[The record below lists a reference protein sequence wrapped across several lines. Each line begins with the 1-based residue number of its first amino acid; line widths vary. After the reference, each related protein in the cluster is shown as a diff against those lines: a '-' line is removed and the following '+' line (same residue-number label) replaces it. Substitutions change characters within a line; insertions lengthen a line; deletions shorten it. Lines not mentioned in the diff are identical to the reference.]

1 VTGFFD
7 RVQGWVKPEG
17 DALHSGKDDR
27 LAQTSSGLGVPFAD
41 DTSTQDTPADLPVE
55 APTQAPADA
64 AVPVAPPQPDPALV
78 EWSKPNPDLEPPK
91 RSPRRFYQAWYAWVV
106 MAALAGAGGFGMAA
120 IDTVRQIQ
128 SELPDPEDALTYT
141 RDGSMTIKAADGTV
155 LQQLGPATREALS
168 LDQIPETM
176 INAFIAAEDKKF
188 YEHNGV
194 DYRAIARAALANL
207 SAGEVVEGAS
217 TITQQV
223 TRIVFLG
230 QERTLDRKLR
240 EALMAHKMEN
250 ELTKDQILERY
261 LNLVYLGSGAYG
273 VGDAAWIYFSKPIGE
288 LSLSEMAMIAGLAPA
303 PSEYSPL
310 VNPDLAR
317 SRRDIVLERMYE
329 SGFITAA
336 ELAEAK
342 AAEIE
347 LTPSQPR
354 NLISQTPHFTSYI
367 LQQELPQRVSPE
379 VLEVGG
385 LTIETT
391 LNPKWQAIAQE
402 TVAKAVERYGRWER
416 FSEAALVSIDPRT
429 GEIKALVGG
438 KDLVAG
444 QFNRATQAQR
454 QPGSTFKAFVYTAAI
469 AAGLSPYK
477 SYLDSKFVVDGYE
490 VKNYSE
496 RHSGHMSMRDAL
508 ARSINVIAV
517 KVLLDAGFD
526 PVMEI
531 SKRMG
536 IQSKLIPAYSL
547 ALGTLEVNL
556 LELTSAYGTL
566 AAQGKHIEPHGITRI
581 IDRYGNVIY
590 EANFT
595 PEQAVDTDSANIMT
609 WMLRGV
615 VNGGTGGNAALR
627 GRPVAGKTG
636 TTDAKRDLWF
646 IGYIPQLVTGV
657 WLGNDNNRPTA
668 GASSTA
674 ALVWRNYMAQATEGM
689 PVESFPQPNLRG
701 DRKGSIKAER
711 IRPRRMVV
719 GPATGGDAEGESSGS
734 GSRSRRRSEEAAPAR
749 SPSSPAAREASPD
762 TRSEPRKIRNSD
774 PVQAA
779 PSSPAEPPPV
789 RPQSPA
795 TPAEPEPRPA
805 EPRPEPV
812 RVERP
817 QPEPVEA
824 RPAPPPPPPP
834 PERPAPPPRL
844 ERPRSEPAAPAP
856 APAEA
861 PPPATE

>member
-1 VTGFFD
+1 MTGFFD
-7 RVQGWVKPEG
+7 RVQGWVRPEG
-17 DALHSGKDDR
+17 ESPHGTQAGRSAPSSGDLGAPSANGTSTNDAL
-27 LAQTSSGLGVPFAD
+27 AGLPIE
-41 DTSTQDTPADLPVE
+41 T
-55 APTQAPADA
+55 PTQAPTDA
-64 AVPVAPPQPDPALV
+64 APVPQAQPDPALV
-78 EWSKPNPDLEPPK
+78 EWSRSNPDLEPPK

-120 IDTVRQIQ
+120 FDTVRQVQ

-176 INAFIAAEDKKF
+176 VNAFIAAEDKNF
-188 YEHNGV
+188 FEHHGV
-194 DYRAIARAALANL
+194 DYWAIARAALANL

-230 QERTLDRKLR
+230 QERTLDRKFR
-240 EALMAHKMEN
+240 EAVMAYKMEK
-250 ELTKDQILERY
+250 ELTKEQILERY
-261 LNLVYLGSGAYG
+261 LNLVYLGAGAYG
-273 VGDAAWIYFSKPIGE
+273 VGDAAWIYFSKPIDQ

-317 SRRDIVLERMYE
+317 SRRDIVLERMHE
-329 SGFITAA
+329 TGFISAA

-367 LQQELPQRVSPE
+367 LQQELPRRVSPE

-402 TVAKAVERYGRWER
+402 TVAKAVERYGRYER

-469 AAGLSPYK
+469 ATGMSPYK
-477 SYLDSKFVVDGYE
+477 NYQDSKFVIDGYE
-490 VKNYSE
+490 VKNYNE
-496 RHSGHMSMRDAL
+496 RHAGNVSMKDAL

-517 KVLLDAGFD
+517 KVLLDVGFD
-526 PVMEI
+526 PIIEI

-547 ALGTLEVNL
+547 ALGAMEVNL

-581 IDRYGNVIY
+581 IDRFGNVIY

-595 PEQAVDTDSANIMT
+595 PEQAVDTDSANIVT

-615 VNGGTGGNAALR
+615 VNGGTGGNAALQ

-711 IRPRRMVV
+711 IRPRRMHV
-719 GPATGGDAEGESSGS
+719 GQETGGDSERESAGS
-734 GSRSRRRSEEAAPAR
+734 GSRTRSRSEEAAPAR
-749 SPSSPAAREASPD
+749 SPSSPATREASPE

-779 PSSPAEPPPV
+779 PADPAEPPPA

-795 TPAEPEPRPA
+795 TPAEPEVRPA
-805 EPRPEPV
+805 DPGSAPAH
-812 RVERP
+812 VERP
-817 QPEPVEA
+817 HPEPVEV
-824 RPAPPPPPPP
+824 RPEPPPPPPP
-834 PERPAPPPRL
+834 PAPSAPLPRL
-844 ERPRSEPAAPAP
+844 ERLRPEPAAPAP

-861 PPPATE
+861 PPATAE

>member
-17 DALHSGKDDR
+17 DSPHDGKTDR
-27 LAQTSSGLGVPFAD
+27 LAQASSDLSASSASGISTSDALSEL
-41 DTSTQDTPADLPVE
+41 SVE
-55 APTQAPADA
+55 TPTQTSANATG
-64 AVPVAPPQPDPALV
+64 PVSQPQLDPALV
-78 EWSKPNPDLEPPK
+78 EWSRPNPELEPPR
-91 RSPRRFYQAWYAWVV
+91 RSPRRFYQVWYAWVV
-106 MAALAGAGGFGMAA
+106 MAALAGAGGFGVAA
-120 IDTVRQIQ
+120 LDTVRQIQ

-155 LQQLGPATREALS
+155 LQQLGPATRESLS

-176 INAFIAAEDKKF
+176 VNAFIAAEDKKF

-194 DYRAIARAALANL
+194 DYQAIARAALANL

-250 ELTKDQILERY
+250 ELTKEQILERY

-273 VGDAAWIYFSKPIGE
+273 VGDAAWIYFSKPIDQ
-288 LSLSEMAMIAGLAPA
+288 LSLPEMAMIAGLAPA
-303 PSEYSPL
+303 PSEFSPL
-310 VNPDLAR
+310 VNPDIAR
-317 SRRDIVLERMYE
+317 DRRDLVLERMHE
-329 SGFITAA
+329 TGFITEA

-347 LTPSQPR
+347 LKPSQPR

-367 LQQELPQRVSPE
+367 LQQELPRHVSPE

-385 LTIETT
+385 LTVETT
-391 LNPKWQAIAQE
+391 LNPKWQAMAQE
-402 TVAKAVERYGRWER
+402 TVAEAVERYGRGQR
-416 FSEAALVSIDPRT
+416 FSEAALVSVDPRT

-469 AAGLSPYK
+469 AAGFSPYK
-477 SYLDSKFVVDGYE
+477 SYLDSKFIVDGYE

-496 RHSGHMSMRDAL
+496 KHAGNLSMRDAL
-508 ARSINVIAV
+508 ARSINVVAV

-526 PVMEI
+526 PVIETAQ
-531 SKRMG
+531 RMG
-536 IQSKLIPAYSL
+536 IQSNLIPAYSL

-581 IDRYGNVIY
+581 IDRFGNVIY
-590 EANFT
+590 KANFE

-609 WMLRGV
+609 WMLQGV

-689 PVESFPQPNLRG
+689 EVESFPQPNLRR

-711 IRPRRMVV
+711 IRPRRMYVSPV
-719 GPATGGDAEGESSGS
+719 TGGDSDGEPS
-734 GSRSRRRSEEAAPAR
+734 GSRSNSRSRSRSEGAAPER
-749 SPSSPAAREASPD
+749 SPSSPAVREASPE

-774 PVQAA
+774 PVRAA
-779 PSSPAEPPPV
+779 PETPPERPSRPSAPAEP
-789 RPQSPA
+789 
-795 TPAEPEPRPA
+795 AEVESRPA

-817 QPEPVEA
+817 RPEPVEV
-824 RPAPPPPPPP
+824 RPELPPPPQ
-834 PERPAPPPRL
+834 PEPPAPPPRL
-844 ERPRSEPAAPAP
+844 QRSRPEPAAPAP
-856 APAEA
+856 APTEA
-861 PPPATE
+861 PPPAAE